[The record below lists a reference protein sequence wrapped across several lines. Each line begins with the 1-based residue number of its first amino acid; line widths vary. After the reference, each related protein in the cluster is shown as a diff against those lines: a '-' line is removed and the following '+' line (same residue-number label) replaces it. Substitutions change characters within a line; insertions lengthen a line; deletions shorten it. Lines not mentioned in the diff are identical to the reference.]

1 MEEIPEF
8 KFKTIEDVIN
18 WIEEERARRKNS
30 ANSDDKKKD
39 WIPVDRQV
47 FIDDFSWLLDY
58 VRDEDDTEK

>member
-8 KFKTIEDVIN
+8 KFKTVEDVIN

-47 FIDDFSWLLDY
+47 FIDDFSWLLDDTI
-58 VRDEDDTEK
+58 DEDDAEK